1 LLTTYK
7 RIRNVSALNDE
18 QLKQEIDLV
27 HQSSVKVCTR
37 VLAQAR
43 LPEVDTHT
51 LRNGTL
57 QISTL
62 LIQSICFLQLVN
74 KPSLQSNP
82 MTQSAR
88 SHTTLAITWT
98 LTPEP
103 KFDSKNHSKQIWI
116 LSGRDTSSQAIHLQ
130 LCRFIGQDLADLE
143 PCFDYQKDF
152 NEIRAHKIRIFNFVR
167 LLVKTWQLWSL
178 VLIIKRFQ

>member
-1 LLTTYK
+1 MNNSNKKLTLFTSPPSKFAPEYLPK
-7 RIRNVSALNDE
+7 PDFQKLILTLFAMEHL
-18 QLKQEIDLV
+18 
-27 HQSSVKVCTR
+27 QST
-37 VLAQAR
+37 
-43 LPEVDTHT
+43 
-51 LRNGTL
+51 
-57 QISTL
+57 TL
-62 LIQSICFLQLVN
+62 LIQSICFFQLVN

-98 LTPEP
+98 LTPKP
-103 KFDSKNHSKQIWI
+103 TFDSKNHSKQIWI

-167 LLVKTWQLWSL
+167 LLVKTWQLWIL